1 MESIK
6 YLCIF
11 ENKQCPAKAAWKLSP
26 ESLVEFCKVCVEKMK
41 WDTLVKG
48 IEAVASLQKNAGP
61 NDIELEKLRMAHEK
75 EMKQL
80 DIELEM
86 KKREAY
92 KEKTHPSCSFK

>member
-1 MESIK
+1 MEKAK

-11 ENKQCPAKAAWKLSP
+11 EDRECPVRVAWKLSP
-26 ESLVEFCKVCVEKMK
+26 ESLAEFCKVCVEKIK
-41 WDTLVKG
+41 WDTLMKG
-48 IEAVASLQKNAGP
+48 LEAVASLQKNAGP

-80 DIELEM
+80 DIELEV

-92 KEKTHPSCSFK
+92 KG